1 MLADPK
7 AALAV
12 KQIEALA
19 DGIMDAALTS
29 VREQAGPPPS
39 SRKRNCYASEK
50 ISRSLDMCEQLIRE
64 GKFTPTA

>member
-1 MLADPK
+1 MLPADPK
-7 AALAV
+7 AALAM

-39 SRKRNCYASEK
+39 SRKRSCYAS
-50 ISRSLDMCEQLIRE
+50 
-64 GKFTPTA
+64 GKKSTAAWIV